1 MPTILRFQVITNFC
15 GPQDAFMF
23 MCVPPS
29 WRKDSQCIIER
40 HGLCNKGSASDVAG
54 VVVNER
60 LNVPREDFDRLKAT
74 LTNCIRFGPQS
85 QNRGG
90 LDDFRH
96 HLNGRVSFVESLN
109 PAKGQRLRCLYD
121 RIEW

>member
-1 MPTILRFQVITNFC
+1 M
-15 GPQDAFMF
+15 
-23 MCVPPS
+23 
-29 WRKDSQCIIER
+29 
-40 HGLCNKGSASDVAG
+40 AG
-54 VVVNER
+54 VVVNKR

-74 LTNCIRFGPQS
+74 LTNCIRFGPPS
-85 QNRGG
+85 QNRAG

-109 PAKGQRLRCLYD
+109 PAKGQRLRSLYD